1 MIKVG
6 VYGATGYTGF
16 ELIRI
21 LRRHPDVLLTF
32 ATSESR
38 SGARL
43 SDVFPVP
50 DDLPLLSRSDADP
63 GTVDVVFWC
72 LPHGAA
78 METVAAALN
87 AGASVVDLSADFRLR
102 DLAVYEAWY
111 GLAHTVPHLLPS

>member
-21 LRRHPDVLLTF
+21 LRRHPDVSLTF

-43 SDVFPVP
+43 RDVFPVP
-50 DDLPLLSRSDADP
+50 DDLPLISGEDAD
-63 GTVDVVFWC
+63 T
-72 LPHGAA
+72 LAA
-78 METVAAALN
+78 VAEGSLGKA
-87 AGASVVDLSADFRLR
+87 RQ
-102 DLAVYEAWY
+102 
-111 GLAHTVPHLLPS
+111 LLEEFQKICEF